1 VKAVMDV
8 NRVWEARARITPY
21 VNKTPLI
28 RSPVLSEQTKAN
40 VFLKLENVQP
50 TGSFKVRGAANKIL
64 SLSQAEQSRCVT
76 TFSTGNHAL
85 AVSSIARHLDMKA
98 VICVSHRVPKAK
110 LDAIRR
116 YGVEIRNDFDSQDDA
131 EAFCSQLEREGLT
144 VIKPFDDPSVIA
156 GQGTIGLELMEDL
169 PHVETVVIPLSGGGL
184 LSGIGLALKANNP
197 RIRVVGVSVERGA
210 VMYESIKAGKPVI
223 LEEKETLADSLLG
236 GIGLDNRFTLSMVQQ
251 LADEILLVSEPS
263 IAAGMAYM
271 LEAHRMGVEG
281 AAAVGLA
288 AVMEQKLKVDP
299 GENIAVIVSGNNVD
313 LSTLLRV
320 TQQYSS
326 STNHLT

>member
-1 VKAVMDV
+1 
-8 NRVWEARARITPY
+8 
-21 VNKTPLI
+21 
-28 RSPVLSEQTKAN
+28 
-40 VFLKLENVQP
+40 
-50 TGSFKVRGAANKIL
+50 
-64 SLSQAEQSRCVT
+64 
-76 TFSTGNHAL
+76 
-85 AVSSIARHLDMKA
+85 
-98 VICVSHRVPKAK
+98 AK

-210 VMYESIKAGKPVI
+210 VMYESIQAGKPVI